1 VKSKTKKPYPNLN
14 LCFLAGKNISLRPLK
29 KSDRKESIK
38 WRNDSKIRDAQLGF
52 PLPVTEKME
61 EKWFDGAMSGSR
73 ELVCLAIESKMSGA
87 LIGFV
92 LLSEINWVWRT
103 ARLGITIGE
112 KEMQERGFGTEAM
125 KLFLSY
131 CFTTLNLRRIW
142 LEVVITNDRALA
154 LYRRIGFKKEGTFRK
169 HVFVKG
175 KYQDLVLFGVLKK
188 EFKA

>member
-1 VKSKTKKPYPNLN
+1 MRSKPKKIDSNS
-14 LCFLAGKNISLRPLK
+14 CFLTGKKIVLRPLK
-29 KSDRKESIK
+29 KSDRKNTIK
-38 WRNDSKIRDAQLGF
+38 WRNDSEIRDAQLGF

-61 EKWFDGAMSGSR
+61 EKWFDRSLSGDKG
-73 ELVCLAIESKMSGA
+73 LVCLAIESGKTKSP
-87 LIGFV
+87 IGYIQ
-92 LLSEINWVWRT
+92 LSDINWVWRT

-154 LYRRIGFKKEGTFRK
+154 LYKRIGFKKEGTFRK

-175 KYQDLVLFGVLKK
+175 KYQDLVLLGILKK
-188 EFKA
+188 EFKT